1 MNAPTKPKENF
12 MYIEANSIRLRE
24 NLRSYLDHMLST
36 GDRVL
41 ITRHGKPVAALVSP
55 KDLNALE
62 KVENNREIFMQ
73 NRHDAKMREFRA
85 MKEVLDGEG

>member
-1 MNAPTKPKENF
+1 